1 KAIIVCS
8 ALYEK
13 LLQVTPADQL
23 PLCETVGLFCNRT
36 FDMYV
41 CWTDGE
47 PNTTVKVPCPWYLPW
62 YDQVKS
68 GFVFRKC
75 GADGQWVT
83 NNSDVPWRDHSQ
95 CQPDDNGNQSE
106 LKYLYFP
113 LLSQQEQKIW
123 ILAQFQLMYT
133 VGYSLSLAALV
144 LALSILLLRCTRNY
158 IHMNLFASFILRAG
172 SILTRDSLLKRQM
185 EFTDGELPGL
195 LSDQELLGCRLAQ
208 ILMQYCVEAN
218 YSWLLVEGVY
228 LHNLLVLMAS
238 TEKKSCFWSY
248 LLIGWGSPVLF
259 VVPWILMRYFY
270 ENEKCWEKNEVLAH
284 WWIIRSPILV
294 AVLVNF
300 FIFLRIIKILV
311 SKLRAQQMRYTD
323 SKFRLAKSTLTLI
336 PLLGIHELVA
346 FFTEEN
352 VQGTVRY
359 LKLFFELF
367 LNSFQV
373 KSNTLEV
380 VAGRHGGTVGSAAAS
395 QLGYLGTWVRF
406 PGPPCVEFAC
416 SPRVCVVSSGRSV
429 FLPQS
434 KDMQVRWIGDSK
446 LALVC
451 AWCVGVFVCVLRW
464 VGTLPGIGSLPCA
477 LCWLGLAPADP
488 RDPVWIQRV
497 GKWMDGLG

>member
-1 KAIIVCS
+1 MAADKATKHIVEQWKKYHWEC
-8 ALYEK
+8 
-13 LLQVTPADQL
+13 LLRMSTEPY
-23 PLCETVGLFCNRT
+23 PPGLFCNRT

-106 LKYLYFP
+106 
-113 LLSQQEQKIW
+113 QEQKIW

-144 LALSILLLRCTRNY
+144 LALSILLAFRKLRCTRNY

-367 LNSFQV
+367 LNSFQGFIV
-373 KSNTLEV
+373 AVLYCFFNREVQSEIKKKWQRHKLGMSLLEEQRHTFSQMPNEAANTGRWLRQQPITWQQPCDRASSVCSSENSFSTHYKHTEGKRIKLYRNVTILKQEPHGTEGEV
-380 VAGRHGGTVGSAAAS
+380 N
-395 QLGYLGTWVRF
+395 
-406 PGPPCVEFAC
+406 
-416 SPRVCVVSSGRSV
+416 RS
-429 FLPQS
+429 LKATYMES
-434 KDMQVRWIGDSK
+434 Y
-446 LALVC
+446 C
-451 AWCVGVFVCVLRW
+451 
-464 VGTLPGIGSLPCA
+464 
-477 LCWLGLAPADP
+477 
-488 RDPVWIQRV
+488 
-497 GKWMDGLG
+497 

>member
-1 KAIIVCS
+1 MLCFYLLDRLCPYPDS
-8 ALYEK
+8 LSFPLSLYTR

-95 CQPDDNGNQSE
+95 CQPDDNDA
-106 LKYLYFP
+106 FI
-113 LLSQQEQKIW
+113 EQKIW

-144 LALSILLLRCTRNY
+144 LALSILLAFRKLRCTRNY

-367 LNSFQV
+367 LNSFQ
-373 KSNTLEV
+373 
-380 VAGRHGGTVGSAAAS
+380 
-395 QLGYLGTWVRF
+395 
-406 PGPPCVEFAC
+406 FAC